1 MSIMLHD
8 ISADREPQ
16 TEQGD
21 RERADTFDLSMLL
34 EEWSEKPHVV
44 TKLVDCFIRQTQEDI
59 NAMVT
64 ASGVSDP
71 VRLAAIAHSLKGA
84 AGTLGVESIR
94 VEAARLEERARKYQ
108 WTDALAS
115 VEILRRQFDD
125 FCKYASELSLP
136 PIP

>member
-21 RERADTFDLSMLL
+21 RERADAFDLSMLL

-44 TKLVDCFIRQTQEDI
+44 TKLVDCFIRQTREDI
-59 NAMVT
+59 NAMVA

-71 VRLAAIAHSLKGA
+71 VRLAAVAHSLKGA

-108 WTDALAS
+108 WTDALES
-115 VEILRRQFDD
+115 VEILRRQFDH